1 MSSEK
6 IVLRLLRGFPKEPVS
21 KALVVQRLR
30 IRFAAERVSMPVIM
44 KIVNLNVNLTSVTDF
59 LYCPLLLK
67 MFLVSLQDCCIS

>member
-1 MSSEK
+1 MSLEK

-21 KALVVQRLR
+21 KALVVLRLR

-59 LYCPLLLK
+59 LYYPLLLK